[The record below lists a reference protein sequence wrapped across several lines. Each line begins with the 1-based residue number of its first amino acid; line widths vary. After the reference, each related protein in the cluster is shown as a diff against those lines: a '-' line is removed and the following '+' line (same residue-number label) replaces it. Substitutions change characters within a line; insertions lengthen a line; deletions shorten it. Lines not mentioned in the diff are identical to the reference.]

1 MRELVASIALVAR
14 SNAPVLILGESG
26 TGKEL
31 VARAIHAGGH
41 RAAQPFVVM
50 NTSAIPEQLLESELF
65 GHVHGAFTG
74 ATQARHG
81 LLLEADGGT
90 LFLDEIGDMPLML
103 QPKLLRVL
111 QFGETRPV
119 GSDRIGH
126 VDVRIIAA
134 THRDLGKRVD
144 EGLFREDLHY
154 RLNVLPLVVPPLRN
168 RREGILPLVELFL
181 QQARERNPES
191 PVNAISDQA
200 MSFLTEAA
208 WPGNVRELEN
218 AIERLVVLGNHEEV
232 ALRDLEFLEETPQRE
247 IWPDLEGSPWTLKQ
261 LNEHYLNWVLE
272 RTGGDKVRAAKIL
285 DVDLSTLYRWGYA
298 KNGHRISRDSDAHP
312 MPTLMVDK

>member
-41 RAAQPFVVM
+41 RAGEPFVVV
-50 NTSAIPEQLLESELF
+50 NTSAIPELLLESELF
-65 GHVHGAFTG
+65 GHQRGAFTG
-74 ATQARHG
+74 ATQARGG
-81 LLLEADGGT
+81 LLREADGGT

-134 THRDLGKRVD
+134 THRDLSKLVD
-144 EGLFREDLHY
+144 EGLFREDLRY
-154 RLNVLPLVVPPLRN
+154 RLNVVPLVVPPLRN

-181 QQARERNPES
+181 QQARGRNPDS
-191 PVNAISDQA
+191 PVNAISDEA
-200 MSFLTEAA
+200 MSFLTHAA

-218 AIERLVVLGNHEEV
+218 AIERLVVLGNQEEV
-232 ALRDLEFLEETPQRE
+232 TLRDLAFLNQQPPGET
-247 IWPDLEGSPWTLKQ
+247 WPDVEGSPWTLKQ

-285 DVDLSTLYRWGYA
+285 GVDLSTLYRWGYA
-298 KNGHRISRDSDAHP
+298 K
-312 MPTLMVDK
+312 K